1 MFNQQQQQKKL
12 FLSVFTQA
20 LFPLVISSV
29 YPASEVPHT
38 QDPVHLLNCKVVLFH
53 ASPLVYNNWK

>member
-20 LFPLVISSV
+20 LFSPSDFFNVPCLRGAPHPGSCSFIELQSSIISCLSIG
-29 YPASEVPHT
+29 
-38 QDPVHLLNCKVVLFH
+38 L
-53 ASPLVYNNWK
+53 